1 MISIRESIM
10 TIVVTNGRDAD
21 RESVKLRHLSELQ
34 NLAFCHEEVCHL
46 KHIHSMHVIVILNV
60 SPVALVNL
68 ADEAREF
75 HLIHLRELVD
85 VEGLEDMDG

>member
-1 MISIRESIM
+1 
-10 TIVVTNGRDAD
+10 
-21 RESVKLRHLSELQ
+21 
-34 NLAFCHEEVCHL
+34 
-46 KHIHSMHVIVILNV
+46 MHVIVIFNV